1 MYWYCCF
8 LLPAKGPND
17 RQGTTGSGLVMLIV
31 DGDLVLITLALDTTD
46 ATVNLLGSMNLS
58 HCWGL
63 APNDIVTA

>member
-31 DGDLVLITLALDTTD
+31 DGGLVLILNYTGT
-46 ATVNLLGSMNLS
+46 
-58 HCWGL
+58 
-63 APNDIVTA
+63 